1 MRRKLPSSSKQSCLF
16 GRYVHVCMCTQAH
29 VHTPVN
35 ADTSPAKASQF
46 ICHMPRVVWSRSTI
60 IHSSGL
66 QREWLPSPLIY
77 SPIYTSDT
85 ALLHLKTL
93 VDIKKKRNGNLNKSR
108 SAAPSQQWSICF
120 CC

>member
-1 MRRKLPSSSKQSCLF
+1 M
-16 GRYVHVCMCTQAH
+16 HVCMCMQVHVH

-35 ADTSPAKASQF
+35 ANPSPVKASQF

-66 QREWLPSPLIY
+66 QHEWLPFPLIY

-93 VDIKKKRNGNLNKSR
+93 VDIKKTTQE
-108 SAAPSQQWSICF
+108 P
-120 CC
+120 

>member
-1 MRRKLPSSSKQSCLF
+1 
-16 GRYVHVCMCTQAH
+16 MCGQVH

-35 ADTSPAKASQF
+35 TDPSPVKASQF
-46 ICHMPRVVWSRSTI
+46 ICHMPRVVWGRSTI

-66 QREWLPSPLIY
+66 QHEWLPFPLIY

-93 VDIKKKRNGNLNKSR
+93 VDIKREENKTGTIINLAVLHRPGRGQYASVVKS
-108 SAAPSQQWSICF
+108 
-120 CC
+120 